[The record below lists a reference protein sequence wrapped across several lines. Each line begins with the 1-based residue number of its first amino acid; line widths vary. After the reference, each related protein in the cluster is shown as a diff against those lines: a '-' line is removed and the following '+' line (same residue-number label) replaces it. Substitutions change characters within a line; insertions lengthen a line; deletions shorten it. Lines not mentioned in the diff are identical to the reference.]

1 MKHLIALLVQLFA
14 WAQQPQ
20 YELVDAVRAGN
31 VAAVRTLTTRGADP
45 NAPVGRHGWTP
56 LLHAVH
62 AQRLVS
68 AAALLDAGAAVD
80 RRGRGGV
87 TPLMMAAGY
96 GDRRMVALLLRRG
109 ANPRLRD
116 SDNDAAI
123 DYALTGVN
131 DVDRM
136 TLFSCQNATAAMLA
150 GVPPQTSSARWARM
164 KGCRVPSP
172 SSRS

>member
-20 YELVDAVRAGN
+20 YELVDAVRDGN
-31 VAAVRTLTTRGADP
+31 IAVVRTLTARGADP
-45 NAPVGRHGWTP
+45 NLPIGRHGWTP

-62 AQRLVS
+62 AQRLDSV
-68 AAALLDAGAAVD
+68 AALLDAGAKVN
-80 RRGRGGV
+80 RPGRDGV

-96 GDRRMVALLLRRG
+96 GHRDMVVLLLRRG

-116 SDNDAAI
+116 RDGDAAI
-123 DYALTGVN
+123 DYALTGLN
-131 DVDRM
+131 DFDRM
-136 TLFSCQNATAAMLA
+136 TLFSCQNATAALLA
-150 GVPPQTSSARWARM
+150 SVPPQTSSARWARM

>member
-20 YELVDAVRAGN
+20 YELVDAVRDGN
-31 VAAVRTLTTRGADP
+31 LAAMRTLAVRRADL

-62 AQRLVS
+62 TQRLDS
-68 AAALLDAGAAVD
+68 AAALLDAGAKVNRA
-80 RRGRGGV
+80 GRGGL

-96 GDRRMVALLLRRG
+96 GDREMVALLLRRG

-116 SDNDAAI
+116 GDGDAAI

-131 DVDRM
+131 EFGRM
-136 TLFSCQNATAAMLA
+136 TLFSCQDGTAALLA
-150 GVPPQTSSARWARM
+150 SVPPQTSSARWARM
-164 KGCRVPSP
+164 KGCRVPLP